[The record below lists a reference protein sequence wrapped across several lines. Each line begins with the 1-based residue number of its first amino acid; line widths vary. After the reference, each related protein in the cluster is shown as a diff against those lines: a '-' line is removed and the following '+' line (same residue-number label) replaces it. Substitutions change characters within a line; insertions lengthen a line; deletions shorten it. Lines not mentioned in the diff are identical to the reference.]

1 MNNLSIK
8 KKLTFFTT
16 LAGVSLGA
24 MHIANRVLE
33 YISTADKLINSDEY
47 EYYNWRFGKIAYKK
61 TGEGSP
67 LLLVHNLNVCSSS
80 YEWRNNIAE
89 LAKSHTVYTID
100 LLGCGCSDRPGLT
113 YTNYL
118 YVELITNFIKHI
130 IGEKTDVIVSG
141 ESCPFVLM
149 ACANDETIINKV
161 IKIIDIIKI
170 VFSDNL
176 FMFVI
181 KNGVANFVAS
191 TPRIENGVIV
201 SKQILP
207 FMLNFI

>member
-80 YEWRNNIAE
+80 
-89 LAKSHTVYTID
+89 
-100 LLGCGCSDRPGLT
+100 LL
-113 YTNYL
+113 
-118 YVELITNFIKHI
+118 
-130 IGEKTDVIVSG
+130 
-141 ESCPFVLM
+141 
-149 ACANDETIINKV
+149 
-161 IKIIDIIKI
+161 
-170 VFSDNL
+170 
-176 FMFVI
+176 
-181 KNGVANFVAS
+181 
-191 TPRIENGVIV
+191 
-201 SKQILP
+201 
-207 FMLNFI
+207 

>member
-1 MNNLSIK
+1 MSIK

-118 YVELITNFIKHI
+118 YVELITNILS
-130 IGEKTDVIVSG
+130 EKK
-141 ESCPFVLM
+141 LM
-149 ACANDETIINKV
+149 
-161 IKIIDIIKI
+161 
-170 VFSDNL
+170 
-176 FMFVI
+176 
-181 KNGVANFVAS
+181 
-191 TPRIENGVIV
+191 
-201 SKQILP
+201 
-207 FMLNFI
+207 